1 MENIKEKLAVLIE
14 LQQKDSNLDKYRKQM
29 ETLPR
34 QVEEKNNLLAGCRA
48 ELDEGKK
55 SATQFQL
62 LRKEKEIELAT
73 KENDIRKHSM
83 ELNSVKSNDAY
94 RALMSEIEKAKQDKS
109 KLEEEILLLMDNID
123 QESAGVKVKDTEL
136 KNNEIKIKVEITALE
151 NEYKKMQETL
161 AQLDAAR
168 NEYAGKITLE
178 LLQRYEFIRSAREG
192 VAIVPINDSSCGGC
206 HITLRPQII
215 NEVYKGLDLVTCDN
229 CSRILYKKEEPA

>member
-109 KLEEEILLLMDNID
+109 KLEEENSGSNPPTIKTSPLQI
-123 QESAGVKVKDTEL
+123 ESLISPV
-136 KNNEIKIKVEITALE
+136 
-151 NEYKKMQETL
+151 
-161 AQLDAAR
+161 
-168 NEYAGKITLE
+168 
-178 LLQRYEFIRSAREG
+178 
-192 VAIVPINDSSCGGC
+192 
-206 HITLRPQII
+206 
-215 NEVYKGLDLVTCDN
+215 
-229 CSRILYKKEEPA
+229 